1 MKKHIL
7 GAALLL
13 TMAACKARDVPR
25 SPAPWITLGASNNIV
40 TSLDTSRIV
49 LETGTRVVW
58 IRQTEGVRTA
68 PDAPATSTVKTE
80 SQHRINCGTRTV
92 ADMNVV
98 RQDRTGLDIVDRSNA
113 PVPPIP
119 FDQHPYGK
127 RVFGT
132 VCNALGNLPAR
143 NSRG

>member
-1 MKKHIL
+1 MTIPAL
-7 GAALLL
+7 NSTRIALAALLMTL
-13 TMAACKARDVPR
+13 AACKARDVPR
-25 SPAPWITLGASNNIV
+25 SPAPWITLGASDNVV

-58 IRQTEGVRTA
+58 VRQTQGVRAT
-68 PDAPATSTVKTE
+68 PDAPATSSVRSE
-80 SQHRINCGTRTV
+80 SRHRVNCGTRTV
-92 ADMNVV
+92 SDLEPSGAT
-98 RQDRTGLDIVDRSNA
+98 R
-113 PVPPIP
+113 P

-143 NSRG
+143 NSKI

>member
-1 MKKHIL
+1 VTIPAL
-7 GAALLL
+7 NSTQIALAALLMTL
-13 TMAACKARDVPR
+13 AACKARDVPR
-25 SPAPWITLGASNNIV
+25 SPAPWITLGASDNVV

-58 IRQTEGVRTA
+58 VRQTQGVRAT
-68 PDAPATSTVKTE
+68 PDAPATSSVRSE
-80 SQHRINCGTRTV
+80 SRHRVNCGTRTV
-92 ADMNVV
+92 SDLEPSGAT
-98 RQDRTGLDIVDRSNA
+98 R
-113 PVPPIP
+113 P

-143 NSRG
+143 NSKI

>member
-1 MKKHIL
+1 MKPHLIL
-7 GAALLL
+7 SALLMTL
-13 TMAACKARDVPR
+13 AACKAPDVPR

-58 IRQTEGVRTA
+58 VRQTEGVRA
-68 PDAPATSTVKTE
+68 GPDAPATSTVKTE
-80 SQHRINCGTRTV
+80 SRHRVNCGSRTV
-92 ADMNVV
+92 SDLEPAGAT
-98 RQDRTGLDIVDRSNA
+98 R
-113 PVPPIP
+113 P

-143 NSRG
+143 TSKS

>member
-1 MKKHIL
+1 MS
-7 GAALLL
+7 GAAFLLML
-13 TMAACKARDVPR
+13 GACKAPDVPR
-25 SPAPWITLGASNNIV
+25 SPAPWITLGASDNVV

-58 IRQTEGVRTA
+58 IRQTRGVRAT

-80 SQHRINCGTRTV
+80 SRHRVNCGTR
-92 ADMNVV
+92 NVSDLQPSGTT
-98 RQDRTGLDIVDRSNA
+98 R
-113 PVPPIP
+113 P
-119 FDQHPYGK
+119 FEQHPYGK

-143 NSRG
+143 NAES

>member
-1 MKKHIL
+1 VTIPAL
-7 GAALLL
+7 NSTRIALAALLMTL
-13 TMAACKARDVPR
+13 AACKARDVPR
-25 SPAPWITLGASNNIV
+25 SPAPWITLGASDNVV

-58 IRQTEGVRTA
+58 VRQTQGVRAT
-68 PDAPATSTVKTE
+68 PDAPATSSVRSE
-80 SQHRINCGTRTV
+80 SRHRVNCGTRTV
-92 ADMNVV
+92 SDLEPSGAT
-98 RQDRTGLDIVDRSNA
+98 R
-113 PVPPIP
+113 P

-143 NSRG
+143 NSKI

>member
-1 MKKHIL
+1 MNSTRIAL
-7 GAALLL
+7 PALLL
-13 TMAACKARDVPR
+13 TLSACKAPDVPR
-25 SPAPWITLGASNNIV
+25 SPAPWITLGASNNVV

-58 IRQTEGVRTA
+58 IRQTEGVRAT
-68 PDAPATSTVKTE
+68 PEAPATSTLKSE
-80 SQHRINCGTRTV
+80 SRHRVNCGTRMV
-92 ADMNVV
+92 SD
-98 RQDRTGLDIVDRSNA
+98 LE
-113 PVPPIP
+113 PVGSTRP

-143 NSRG
+143 NSKG

>member
-1 MKKHIL
+1 MKKHTL

-13 TMAACKARDVPR
+13 TLAACKAPDVPR

-49 LETGTRVVW
+49 METGTRVVW
-58 IRQTEGVRTA
+58 IRQTEGVRTT
-68 PDAPATSTVKTE
+68 PDAPATSTIKSE
-80 SQHRINCGTRTV
+80 SRHRVNCGTRTV
-92 ADMNVV
+92 SDLEPAGAT
-98 RQDRTGLDIVDRSNA
+98 R
-113 PVPPIP
+113 P

-132 VCNALGNLPAR
+132 VCNALGNLSAR
-143 NSRG
+143 KSRG

>member
-25 SPAPWITLGASNNIV
+25 SPAPWITLGASNNVV
-40 TSLDTSRIV
+40 TSLDTSRIL

-80 SQHRINCGTRTV
+80 SRHRVNCGTR
-92 ADMNVV
+92 VV
-98 RQDRTGLDIVDRSNA
+98 TDLGATGDSAGA
-113 PVPPIP
+113 PQP
-119 FDQHPYGK
+119 FAEHPYGK

-143 NSRG
+143 NSRS

>member
-1 MKKHIL
+1 MKAQAF
-7 GAALLL
+7 AATLLL
-13 TMAACKARDVPR
+13 TVAACKAPDVPR

-68 PDAPATSTVKTE
+68 PDAPATSTVKSE
-80 SQHRINCGTRTV
+80 SRHRINCGTR
-92 ADMNVV
+92 VV
-98 RQDRTGLDIVDRSNA
+98 TDLGAAGDSAGA
-113 PVPPIP
+113 PQP
-119 FDQHPYGK
+119 FAEHPYGK

-143 NSRG
+143 ESRSGT